1 MKFHQ
6 LQNKLTAELFEVSPK
21 EKEKKVKQIVSGL
34 IIIQLDRV
42 QGDSLLTE
50 NMPSLFRISAI
61 I

>member
-6 LQNKLTAELFEVSPK
+6 SQNKLTAELFEISPK

-42 QGDSLLTE
+42 QGDKLCMFSV
-50 NMPSLFRISAI
+50 NRLFRISAI